1 MNHSLLRADQHLS
14 DNTIIGKTQENL
26 SGTQQLKLIRILLQL
41 KLTIT
46 LPSETG
52 QQLEW
57 SM

>member
-1 MNHSLLRADQHLS
+1 MNHSLLHADQL
-14 DNTIIGKTQENL
+14 IIGKTQENL